1 MLGFDLDIKK
11 ERSKLPTSKK
21 DNGTHPFA
29 NVGRRIVAL
38 DILTWHALQKG
49 FRQGKICMADAGVP
63 FIHQSSGSSYL
74 WPATCSG
81 EAWRSLMSR
90 LFTYAGFAGFLA
102 ILPADAFDKLE
113 EHNKRF
119 IEAGSV
125 LTEVMQAPDKGIP
138 QDLLGRAHCV
148 AIVPGLKRV
157 GFIVGAKYGKG
168 VLTCRTTNSWS
179 APSTIRIEGGSI
191 GFQIG
196 AGETDLVL
204 LVMNERGKEK
214 LLDDKFTVGGDASVM
229 GGPVGRSA
237 SAATD
242 AQLHAEMLSYSRA
255 RGVFAGVSL
264 EGATLRPDTDDNHD
278 VYGPDARQS
287 QIITGKYTPTAS
299 AASLLSK
306 LNSYSP
312 AEKR

>member
-1 MLGFDLDIKK
+1 MNQL
-11 ERSKLPTSKK
+11 
-21 DNGTHPFA
+21 FA
-29 NVGRRIVAL
+29 CAVL
-38 DILTWHALQKG
+38 
-49 FRQGKICMADAGVP
+49 AGCFV
-63 FIHQSSGSSYL
+63 
-74 WPATCSG
+74 
-81 EAWRSLMSR
+81 
-90 LFTYAGFAGFLA
+90 
-102 ILPADAFDKLE
+102 ILPAHAFDKLE
-113 EHNKRF
+113 DHNKRF
-119 IEAGSV
+119 MEAGSV
-125 LTEVMQAPDKGIP
+125 LTEVMEAPDNGIP
-138 QDLLGRAHCV
+138 QDLLERAHCV

-168 VLTCRTTNSWS
+168 VLTCRTADGWS

-255 RGVFAGVSL
+255 RGIFAGVSL

-287 QIITGKYTPTAS
+287 EIVNGKYKPTAA
-299 AASLLSK
+299 AASLLRD

-312 AEKR
+312 SEKK